1 MVITRAYK
9 IRLYPNKT
17 QRSFFNKS
25 FGCCRVIYN
34 EMLYE
39 LQNAYKNG
47 TKLNKCDL
55 FKKIKSKY
63 NWMKNSDSQGLC
75 NTYQDLIS
83 AYNNFF
89 SKRAKFPKFKKK
101 KDKNS
106 YRNGMM
112 QKSVEKLI
120 PNKNH
125 IRIPKAGLVE
135 FREDYDFSKL
145 NILKIYNITIERSK
159 TKKYYCSICVDVEIP
174 EYEHTGEIIGIDLGI
189 KDLVIDSNGNK
200 YENPKYQEKVEK
212 KIKHLQRLYSKKKKD
227 SKNQEKA
234 SLKLAI
240 AHEKLS
246 NKRKDYLHKITT
258 KLIKENDIICIE
270 NLNIKGMTK
279 NHHLAKA
286 IQDASFGTLVNM
298 LKYKALWH
306 NRQIIEIGRFYPSS
320 KICHSCG
327 HKMNYMGLEIRKWTC
342 PVCGKHHDRDV
353 NAAINIMNEGLKI
366 LDHGTVGNTE
376 TEGTK
381 VPSMPAENPT
391 MDERSVMN
399 LKSSDS
405 MKQELLYKD
414 QLR

>member
-1 MVITRAYK
+1 MT
-9 IRLYPNKT
+9 
-17 QRSFFNKS
+17 FFNKS

-47 TKLNKCDL
+47 IVLNKCDL

-63 NWMKNSDSQGLC
+63 NWMKQSDSQGLC
-75 NTYQDLIS
+75 NTFQDLNS

-106 YRNGMM
+106 YRNCMCL
-112 QKSVEKLI
+112 KVISKLI
-120 PNKNH
+120 PNKNN
-125 IRIPKAGLVE
+125 IRIPKVGLVE

-145 NILKIYNITIERSK
+145 NIQKIYNITIERSK
-159 TKKYYCSICVDVEIP
+159 TNKYYCSICCDVEMS
-174 EYEHTGEIIGIDLGI
+174 EYEHTGEVIGIDLGI

-200 YENPKYQEKVEK
+200 YKNPKYQAKTEK
-212 KIKHLQRLYSKKKKD
+212 KIKHLQRLYSKKNKG

-234 SLKLAI
+234 RLKLAT

-246 NKRKDYLHKITT
+246 NKRKDNLHKITT
-258 KLIKENDIICIE
+258 KLIKENDVICIE
-270 NLNIKGMTK
+270 NLSVKNMTK
-279 NHHLAKA
+279 NHKLAKA

-298 LKYKALWH
+298 LKYKSKWN

-320 KICHSCG
+320 KLCHCCG
-327 HKMNYMGLEIRKWTC
+327 YVKKDLTLNDREWTC
-342 PVCGKHHDRDV
+342 PNCKTKHDRDI
-353 NAAINIMNEGLKI
+353 NAAINIMNEGLRI
-366 LDHGTVGNTE
+366 LDNQGTVRNTE
-376 TEGTK
+376 TLDSYS
-381 VPSMPAENPT
+381 SMPVENPT
-391 MDERSVMN
+391 MDERSSMN
-399 LKSSDS
+399 LKSSVS

-414 QLR
+414 FIPNEEGSVLKDSDRFHIE

>member
-1 MVITRAYK
+1 
-9 IRLYPNKT
+9 
-17 QRSFFNKS
+17 
-25 FGCCRVIYN
+25 
-34 EMLYE
+34 MLYE

-55 FKKIKSKY
+55 FKKIKSKH

-174 EYEHTGEIIGIDLGI
+174 EYEHTGEVIGIDLGI

-234 SLKLAI
+234 RLKLAI

-414 QLR
+414 QLH